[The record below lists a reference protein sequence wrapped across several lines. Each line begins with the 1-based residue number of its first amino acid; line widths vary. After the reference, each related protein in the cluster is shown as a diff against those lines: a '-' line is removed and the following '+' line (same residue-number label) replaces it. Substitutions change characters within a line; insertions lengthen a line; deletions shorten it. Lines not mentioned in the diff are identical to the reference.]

1 LEAACDPHRK
11 KPARLFALL
20 KAPEVPSPELPTP
33 LRKVPAL
40 NKPAFAYVVATAAIT
55 ADAGPCHAE
64 PASCVVADEN
74 EDAAKPSIGSDPG
87 PANIRAEWTSGGNS
101 EKVMGRR

>member
-11 KPARLFALL
+11 KPARLFSLL
-20 KAPEVPSPELPTP
+20 KAPELPSP
-33 LRKVPAL
+33 VPVL
-40 NKPAFAYVVATAAIT
+40 NKPAFAHVAATAAIA

-74 EDAAKPSIGSDPG
+74 EDAAKPSSG
-87 PANIRAEWTSGGNS
+87 ANPLHATAARTSGGNS